1 MYGVNF
7 QKNMLQP
14 HSKNYNFNK
23 IDLHSLSQFDV
34 VLLHLSETLCLV
46 DQHYEYQSYSFFLC
60 HGTGIKVL

>member
-23 IDLHSLSQFDV
+23 TDLHSLSQFDI
-34 VLLHLSETLCLV
+34 VLLHLSET
-46 DQHYEYQSYSFFLC
+46 F
-60 HGTGIKVL
+60 